1 MFCPK
6 CRSEFEPGYTE
17 CARCEAELVDELPPP
32 PKPEYNDL
40 ATVLVAP
47 NETIL
52 MLAKSRLEAEGIPCF
67 TTNNTQDLFGLG
79 RIAGYNL
86 VTGPQELQVPPE
98 DLERAI
104 GILETLET
112 LQEGQQQAVLPVP
125 ECGEG
130 DGGTGDSS
138 GGIMCCPD
146 CGAECLAESME
157 CPECGAALA
166 EEPPSELHPEC
177 VNLRTVLIAPDENV
191 LMVAKSRLEAEGIPC
206 FTTNNVQDLVSGRI
220 AGYCLAM
227 GPQELQVPAE
237 DAERATAILESISD
251 EEAEEEKQD

>member
-67 TTNNTQDLFGLG
+67 TTNN
-79 RIAGYNL
+79 
-86 VTGPQELQVPPE
+86 
-98 DLERAI
+98 
-104 GILETLET
+104 
-112 LQEGQQQAVLPVP
+112 
-125 ECGEG
+125 
-130 DGGTGDSS
+130 
-138 GGIMCCPD
+138 
-146 CGAECLAESME
+146 
-157 CPECGAALA
+157 
-166 EEPPSELHPEC
+166 
-177 VNLRTVLIAPDENV
+177 
-191 LMVAKSRLEAEGIPC
+191 
-206 FTTNNVQDLVSGRI
+206 VQDLVSGRI